1 MNVFAYI
8 EKIILLIDMRGIKAV
23 LKDVALRLIGTI
35 KITGISLQD
44 GLHDF
49 TWGMCCGLDEE
60 MKMVVHE
67 AVCMQLELV
76 FMMGFC
82 ENQ

>member
-1 MNVFAYI
+1 
-8 EKIILLIDMRGIKAV
+8 MRGIKAV

-67 AVCMQLELV
+67 AVCM
-76 FMMGFC
+76 
-82 ENQ
+82 